1 MYERK
6 ENVSL
11 SICPFYTCHQWT
23 QLWTGSLYTLDW
35 KLPHSRTRNPLPRIL
50 LQIKIKL
57 FMNLSKKK
65 WGGKFN
71 LNVIICIWTPLFTPI
86 LLQKGFPCDSSRSF
100 SPQTCSFF
108 SFLFFLFLGDFLK
121 KLWKLFKGKCLLV
134 KTWWQSTELV
144 MQVPLKHKIKNSQ
157 MK

>member
-23 QLWTGSLYTLDW
+23 HLWTGSLYTLDW

-65 WGGKFN
+65 NGGESS
-71 LNVIICIWTPLFTPI
+71 IWMLLFASGHPF
-86 LLQKGFPCDSSRSF
+86 LPPFYCKKA
-100 SPQTCSFF
+100 SPVTVQGVSAPRLAL

-121 KLWKLFKGKCLLV
+121 KLWKLFKGKRLLV

-144 MQVPLKHKIKNSQ
+144 MQVPLKQKIKNSQ